1 MGSGMETRRRS
12 VVKALV
18 WNAMGLAMMT
28 LVGLI
33 ATGSAALGGMV
44 ALVNTAIGGQRIQEY
59 MDNSTIHQCRNR
71 SATGTDNGQLYWEG
85 QLFGSQVLPFADM
98 TLKGWLWYQ
107 GVISL
112 VSPRVGLVH
121 FLRSPSNCCTIIL

>member
-28 LVGLI
+28 LVGLL

-44 ALVNTAIGGQRIQEY
+44 ALVNTAIGLTMYVIYERVWAGI
-59 MDNSTIHQCRNR
+59 SWGRN
-71 SATGTDNGQLYWEG
+71 G
-85 QLFGSQVLPFADM
+85 
-98 TLKGWLWYQ
+98 
-107 GVISL
+107 
-112 VSPRVGLVH
+112 
-121 FLRSPSNCCTIIL
+121 